1 MLGSLLSAHLIIK
14 DPLQPFGDM
23 VPTNYDDELL
33 LLAHDMANRL
43 LAAFEQSVTQIPYPR
58 VCIVIIVI
66 SRAVFLLLS
75 NIVSA
80 GPKNQTGLWEH
91 KMGYVMFKSLN
102 LWSRTKALLYQGLAD
117 NYLWGG
123 GEGGGVW
130 WPLWESLEDFQ
141 TDSPIHPSFLGMT
154 PHKFYTFWKWPFT
167 QVF

>member
-43 LAAFEQSVTQIPYPR
+43 LAAFEQSFTQIPYPR

-80 GPKNQTGLWEH
+80 SPKDQTAGL
-91 KMGYVMFKSLN
+91 
-102 LWSRTKALLYQGLAD
+102 
-117 NYLWGG
+117 
-123 GEGGGVW
+123 
-130 WPLWESLEDFQ
+130 
-141 TDSPIHPSFLGMT
+141 
-154 PHKFYTFWKWPFT
+154 
-167 QVF
+167 

>member
-58 VCIVIIVI
+58 VCTL
-66 SRAVFLLLS
+66 SSPELCFS

-80 GPKNQTGLWEH
+80 GPK
-91 KMGYVMFKSLN
+91 
-102 LWSRTKALLYQGLAD
+102 D
-117 NYLWGG
+117 WGS
-123 GEGGGVW
+123 ENKNW
-130 WPLWESLEDFQ
+130 C
-141 TDSPIHPSFLGMT
+141 M
-154 PHKFYTFWKWPFT
+154 
-167 QVF
+167 